1 MEIPEALEP
10 MLKVLIADGPL
21 GKVNKDIL
29 LNTAKRWVNLI
40 QDGKPKAC
48 RVKKAIYGLC
58 QSGRQWYKKLDE
70 ALKEIGLT
78 PLQPTRMYIQKKIR
92 EKKRNRK
99 DDHCGC
105 LRG

>member
-1 MEIPEALEP
+1 MKRNGEAEEELYMEIPEALEP

-48 RVKKAIYGLC
+48 
-58 QSGRQWYKKLDE
+58 
-70 ALKEIGLT
+70 
-78 PLQPTRMYIQKKIR
+78 
-92 EKKRNRK
+92 
-99 DDHCGC
+99 
-105 LRG
+105 